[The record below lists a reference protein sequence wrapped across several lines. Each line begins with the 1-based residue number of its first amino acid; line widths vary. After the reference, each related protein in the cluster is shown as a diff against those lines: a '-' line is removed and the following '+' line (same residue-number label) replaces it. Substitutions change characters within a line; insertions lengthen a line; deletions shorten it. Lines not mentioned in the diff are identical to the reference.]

1 MSLAQLRINHLALII
16 LGARRADYETGIAYA
31 FGRLAAQTASGNR

>member
-16 LGARRADYETGIAYA
+16 LGARRADYETGIVYA
-31 FGRLAAQTASGNR
+31 FGYAAGKAAGGNR

>member
-16 LGARRADYETGIAYA
+16 LGARRADYETGNTYISRHFLAKIA
-31 FGRLAAQTASGNR
+31 GGNR